1 VPGYG
6 TRLRR
11 YLFYFFA
18 RQGFYIFPQLQILQ
32 LSFFIQPSFVASTWG
47 AANTSACRFV
57 TSPISGSLFASP
69 RRHLAAGF
77 GALAQFATGL
87 WRRTDGEVTALGYS
101 WPRLRASA
109 VNFSANIFLL
119 PVTLTTHKII
129 TL

>member
-1 VPGYG
+1 MATFHFYSAILRSSYLGRGQYF
-6 TRLRR
+6 RLSLRD
-11 YLFYFFA
+11 L
-18 RQGFYIFPQLQILQ
+18 
-32 LSFFIQPSFVASTWG
+32 
-47 AANTSACRFV
+47 AN
-57 TSPISGSLFASP
+57 IGSLFASP
-69 RRHLAAGF
+69 RRHLPAGF